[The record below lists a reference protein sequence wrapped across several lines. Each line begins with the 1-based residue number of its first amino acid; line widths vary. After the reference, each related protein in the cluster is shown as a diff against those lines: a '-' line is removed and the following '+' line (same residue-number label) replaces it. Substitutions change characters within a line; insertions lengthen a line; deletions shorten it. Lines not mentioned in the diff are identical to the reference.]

1 MFDAKRPEEM
11 QGLSLLDHLGAEKPG
26 RDAVIFGY
34 FGGAV
39 NITDGRYTYHCYP
52 TDLKEQEIYQYT
64 LMPTHIW
71 ELFSTDELAGATLSP
86 PLPFTKNCPVLRI
99 PVLETSPFSP
109 NMGPRCLLENDTR
122 LYDLDS
128 DPAQAKPLQDAEIE
142 TRLCS
147 LMARL
152 MAEND
157 APDEAFERLELS
169 RPTV

>member
-1 MFDAKRPEEM
+1 M
-11 QGLSLLDHLGAEKPG
+11 QGLSLLDHLDEEKPG

-52 TDLKEQEIYQYT
+52 TDLQKQEVYQYT

-71 ELFSTDELAGATLSP
+71 ELFSTEELANATLSP
-86 PLPFTKNCPVLRI
+86 PLSFTKNCPVLRI
-99 PVLETSPFSP
+99 PVMDTSPFNP

-122 LYDLDS
+122 LYDLDN
-128 DPAQAKPLQDAEIE
+128 DPGQAKPLQDAETE
-142 TRLCS
+142 ARLRS

-169 RPTV
+169 RLTA